1 MPVLGSLNSAANKD
15 IMSKMCQNEY
25 LWSKG
30 LTRSQTT
37 KFSTL
42 PNSKSSQ
49 TTTFSLT
56 KVGKGGMIVA
66 SNFSISYSVFKRLV
80 LQKRRTKSLFG
91 KG

>member
-1 MPVLGSLNSAANKD
+1 MPVLGSLNSAANND

-30 LTRSQTT
+30 LTLSQTT

-49 TTTFSLT
+49 RTTFSSM
-56 KVGKGGMIVA
+56 KVVESSPKGR
-66 SNFSISYSVFKRLV
+66 KHCE
-80 LQKRRTKSLFG
+80 KRRNDHCK
-91 KG
+91 